1 MLIIIIFSLEKNID
15 FSAVTEFLIDLAQ
28 RKLLNSFEALYP
40 ARNYSFQIIVYRKE
54 SEFSKNK
61 SR

>member
-1 MLIIIIFSLEKNID
+1 MLIIIFFSLEKNID

-28 RKLLNSFEALYP
+28 RKLLNLFEALHP

-61 SR
+61 YR